1 LHDFKLELA
10 LALTNNV
17 QRRCR
22 KLWSEDEAISRV
34 SSRGIVSRCCPVP
47 VVIGRW
53 KKLKKEEDEQFE
65 RCY

>member
-17 QRRCR
+17 HRRCR

-34 SSRGIVSRCCPVP
+34 SSLGIVEPLLPSA
-47 VVIGRW
+47 GGYW
-53 KKLKKEEDEQFE
+53 KMEEAEDEQSE